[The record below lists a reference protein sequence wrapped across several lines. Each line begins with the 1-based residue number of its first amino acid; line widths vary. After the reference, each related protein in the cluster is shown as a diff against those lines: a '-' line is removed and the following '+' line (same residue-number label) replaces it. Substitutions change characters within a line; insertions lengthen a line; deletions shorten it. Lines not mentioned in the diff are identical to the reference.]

1 MASKYFTVE
10 VKPTIA
16 ASLQNAAQFANGD
29 VLFDWTSFQVPRGAN
44 KLVNVTALV
53 RPKGDAGPTG
63 NPYPFQLVF
72 SKSNTQSLGTV
83 NGGTA
88 NRPSNDIL
96 GMVEFKAVDYMSAAV
111 DSTQIAD
118 LSHGGANPVGPLVL
132 QGDITTGDNVG
143 YDTLHLGA
151 VCQATSMDFISINAI
166 AEDTDAEHANS
177 KVITMDGTGMDVRE
191 HFIAGDILHIGTSE
205 GTPAADSLIGTVES
219 ADSTTQI
226 TLEAVSPTAL
236 VDGDLLY
243 NIHPIKLILQFER

>member
-16 ASLQNAAQFANGD
+16 ASAQHEAAFGSGD

-44 KLVNVTALV
+44 RLINVTALV

-63 NPYPFQLVF
+63 NPFPFQLVF

-88 NRPSNDIL
+88 NRPSNDLL
-96 GMVEFKAVDYMSAAV
+96 GMVEFAAADYMSAAV
-111 DSTQIAD
+111 DSTQVAD
-118 LSHGGANPVGPLVL
+118 LAHGGAHPVGPLIL

-151 VCQATSMDFISINAI
+151 ICSNTSMNFTSILVVSDADIASAAHTTIVTAGTSMDN
-166 AEDTDAEHANS
+166 
-177 KVITMDGTGMDVRE
+177 RE
-191 HFIAGDILHIGTSE
+191 HFIAGDVIHAQDDAVVGTLASVAQSAITLTSELGTSVL
-205 GTPAADSLIGTVES
+205 TN
-219 ADSTTQI
+219 
-226 TLEAVSPTAL
+226 
-236 VDGDLLY
+236 GDTLY
-243 NIHPIKLILQFER
+243 NIHPIRLILQFER